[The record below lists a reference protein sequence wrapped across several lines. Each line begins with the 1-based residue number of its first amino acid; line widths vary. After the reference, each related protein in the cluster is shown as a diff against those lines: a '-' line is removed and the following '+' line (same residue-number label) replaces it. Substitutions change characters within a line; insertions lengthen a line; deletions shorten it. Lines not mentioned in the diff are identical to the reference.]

1 MSIQLEELAYSRF
14 LVEEYRPPSPSNIN
28 DMFPQSTSFGEDVVL
43 DNIQPLWKR
52 SLFALLERPTS
63 SPPAFLVYAM
73 TTALIIVSAL
83 ITVLETVPAFH
94 SISARV
100 WFGIET
106 SLVALFTVEY
116 LARCLAWSNTWKSLC
131 KWTFCQLLFLWFFFD
146 RSSPDS
152 DVAQHFMGLSMS
164 FQSCLTTS
172 KYCFSKILWVFRTA
186 GSSLDHVPQSILFRF
201 SILRMFRLLRVFRPF
216 RYTHTILLWVFPMH
230 FRWSGGNVTS
240 TGL

>member
-14 LVEEYRPPSPSNIN
+14 LVEEYRPPSPTNIN
-28 DMFPQSTSFGEDVVL
+28 DVFPQSTSFGEDVVL

-100 WFGIET
+100 WFSIET

-131 KWTFCQLLFLWFFFD
+131 KWTFCQFFLTGQVQILT
-146 RSSPDS
+146 SPS
-152 DVAQHFMGLSMS
+152 
-164 FQSCLTTS
+164 
-172 KYCFSKILWVFRTA
+172 ILWDYRCPFSHPLLHRSIASARYCGFFCTA

-216 RYTHTILLWVFPMH
+216 RYTHTILL
-230 FRWSGGNVTS
+230 
-240 TGL
+240 